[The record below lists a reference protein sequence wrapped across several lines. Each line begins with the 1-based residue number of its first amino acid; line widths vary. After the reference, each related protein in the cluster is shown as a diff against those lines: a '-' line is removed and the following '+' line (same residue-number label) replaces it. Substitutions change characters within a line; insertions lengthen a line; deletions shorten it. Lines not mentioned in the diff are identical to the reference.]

1 MQGIKSQRVLP
12 EDNPLNKKILDNMF
26 QYHTRPKPPTLNE
39 KLQFLSQTNLITQP
53 QISHEHHPSDLIPRV
68 APTCPYYGLYKM
80 RERQQK
86 GINDELRNDYILR
99 SLALK

>member
-26 QYHTRPKPPTLNE
+26 QYHTRPKPPTLSE
-39 KLQFLSQTNLITQP
+39 KLQFLSQTNLLTQP
-53 QISHEHHPSDLIPRV
+53 QISHEHPSDLIPRV